1 MVSFI
6 ILTPFLC
13 SAADTPV
20 TGPQAILPESIY
32 EFSSVVEGTQVIHR
46 FVLQN
51 RGDEP
56 LKIFKIESG

>member
-1 MVSFI
+1 MVFFI

-13 SAADTPV
+13 SATGTPAA
-20 TGPQAILPESIY
+20 GPHAFLPESIY
-32 EFSSVVEGTQVIHR
+32 EFSSVVEGTQVTHR

-51 RGDEP
+51 RGNEP